1 VKSMHGNFFVQA
13 SDRVV
18 MPAIPL
24 DQSYAIEFQFEETLT
39 EPVVVFQTAL
49 LHTTS
54 SGAFKFWFQMP
65 HLILYRRLFR
75 RAPDSSHQSGAPH
88 HGSGLR
94 RLCFCG
100 RPSNYHAASEAD
112 GPAELCVEP
121 RRPTGEAIPE
131 GRRCVHCIHGNEPN
145 PNARIGAT
153 VAPPREPQDAPDFS
167 PGGVQEGVCVVF
179 GWSAEQND
187 GFADSDS
194 PEH

>member
-1 VKSMHGNFFVQA
+1 MKSMHGNFFVQA